1 MSQDLKI
8 ESPNRTF
15 FITTRT
21 QNSRLWFVNARQ
33 LEERILAYLAKYQSD
48 YRVILYNFILMGNHY
63 HLSASFPDANK
74 SAFMRSFNSII
85 AKLTKSYCEA
95 FDGGTLW
102 ARRYRD
108 QVLLEPSDI
117 EHWCFYAALNPVSSG
132 LTKKVRHYS
141 GYNSFS
147 DAASGKSRKFKIIDW
162 TDYNNRKRY
171 NSSLTP
177 EDCATEYHLTFS
189 RLPGY
194 EEFSQSAYRRFMNST
209 LECRQ
214 MKLVEARLKNGE
226 GFCTSEQLKRTI
238 AGAKPKSTKSS
249 SRSTKRPLVLTLSA
263 SARKRYLEWYF
274 GILNWFKEASRR
286 YLLGEVEVQFPP
298 GTYRPPRLLTPH

>member
-8 ESPNRTF
+8 ESPDRTY

-21 QNSRLWFVNARQ
+21 QNSRLWFINARQ

-48 YRVILYNFILMGNHY
+48 YKVILYNFILMGNHY
-63 HLSASFPDANK
+63 HLSAQFPHANK

-95 FDGGTLW
+95 FEGGTLW

-108 QVLLEPSDI
+108 QALLEPSDI
-117 EHWCFYAALNPVSSG
+117 EHWCFYSALNPVSSG
-132 LTKKVRHYS
+132 LTKRARDYS

-147 DAASGKSRKFKIIDW
+147 DGAAGKSRKFKIIDW
-162 TDYNNRKRY
+162 ADYNNRKRY
-171 NSSLTP
+171 NSRLTP
-177 EDCATEYHLTFS
+177 DDCATEYHLTFS

-194 EEFSQSAYRRFMNST
+194 EKFPPSAYRTLMNT
-209 LECRQ
+209 KLECRQ
-214 MKLVEARLKNGE
+214 TKLVEERLKNGE
-226 GFCTSEQLKRTI
+226 GFSTKEFLKRTI
-238 AGAKPKSTKSS
+238 AGAKPQSTKTS

-263 SARKRYLEWYF
+263 NAREKYLEWYF
-274 GILNWFKEASRR
+274 GILNWFKEASKR
-286 YLLGEVEVQFPP
+286 YLLGVLDVQFPP
-298 GTYRPPRLLTPH
+298 GTYRPPRLLSPL